1 MGCGLAVTVF
11 GGEGVSLGWVVEDA
25 VGASV
30 EVVVAGM
37 LVALTCSGVSEGVF
51 ENNVPSEPGLPMTCL
66 IAYPH
71 PARMSRL
78 ITTSTRMPV
87 GVMRIVHPTR
97 LGRAREAWDE
107 LEGSC
112 WLVIRGRSSILT
124 DARSVQSYA
133 PGLNPGMFRL
143 ALQTRKTQGF

>member
-11 GGEGVSLGWVVEDA
+11 GGAGVSLGPVVEDA

-37 LVALTCSGVSEGVF
+37 FVALACAGASEGVV
-51 ENNVPSEPGLPMTCL
+51 ESRAPSEPGLPMTCL

-78 ITTSTRMPV
+78 IATSTRMPV

-97 LGRAREAWDE
+97 RGRAREAWDE
-107 LEGSC
+107 LEGSF
-112 WLVIRGRSSILT
+112 WLVIRGRSSILL
-124 DARSVQSYA
+124 DARNVHSYA
-133 PGLNPGMFRL
+133 PG
-143 ALQTRKTQGF
+143 